1 MVEKIDYTPKT
12 AEEYIKFDKAM
23 RHSLEPNEI
32 KPIVR
37 KMMMLKIKQY
47 LGYIALGG

>member
-1 MVEKIDYTPKT
+1 MVEKTNYTPKT

-32 KPIVR
+32 KTIISEIKPI
-37 KMMMLKIKQY
+37 IKEDDDVED
-47 LGYIALGG
+47 

>member
-32 KPIVR
+32 KPI
-37 KMMMLKIKQY
+37 IKEDDDVED
-47 LGYIALGG
+47 